1 MFFVL
6 AGHAKVNEHFVRL
19 TPDRQ
24 SKRGHLWSSR
34 RVDAE
39 DWSVSLEFRVS
50 GQGRTLFG
58 DGLAFWFTDMPS
70 IKQGDVFS
78 VAGDFKG
85 FAVIFDTFRNSEYA
99 AVHKDISVLTG
110 DGKPGAEDRLNTERS
125 GCNAD
130 FRYYEGADN
139 FDVAKSISYA
149 KITLKGRT
157 LTVKIDPRADG
168 KFQDWY
174 VCPSTD
180 KRGGAY
186 FCVYFCVCMGWR
198 LTLSFTLL
206 FFWVFFLQIVPPL
219 VFPCPRLNAF
229 PRSFV
234 AQNVLPADFDIKRGF
249 FGLTGTTGGLAD
261 NHDVL
266 ALAAYHLDEPGDVEA
281 PDPELHFSKK
291 DPAKEAEKLPAHE
304 TVGDPNYDPEAALRS
319 LISTEKKITK
329 AQVNDVKHYVE
340 HAMSAVKDELKKII
354 GKVDKKVGGQE
365 DHLKSIDDIIAKVKT
380 SIANQ
385 ISQDS
390 LKYVEDRIDQLKKVM
405 QQNIEQRLSDLEKKL
420 DLQSES
426 IDATLKRTAVKNEKH
441 HATLSDLKAKLDG
454 AAGMGAGMGW
464 VWAFAFLTV
473 VVCGGFIFLYRKLSS
488 SEFQNRG
495 LLGFG
500 GSPKK
505 HAF

>member
-1 MFFVL
+1 VL
-6 AGHAKVNEHFVRL
+6 RHPTPTTPLKPLSDQTFAAPFTNYNSAGTRLISSYRDGGHAKVNEHFVRL

-39 DWSVSLEFRVS
+39 DWSVALEFRVS

-78 VAGDFKG
+78 VSGDFKG

-110 DGKPGAEDRLNTERS
+110 DGKPGAEDRLNTDRS

-168 KFQDWY
+168 KFQD
-174 VCPSTD
+174 C
-180 KRGGAY
+180 
-186 FCVYFCVCMGWR
+186 
-198 LTLSFTLL
+198 
-206 FFWVFFLQIVPPL
+206 
-219 VFPCPRLNAF
+219 
-229 PRSFV
+229 FV
-234 AQNVLPADFDIKRGF
+234 AQNVLPADFDITRGF

-266 ALAAYHLDEPGDVEA
+266 ALSAYHLDQPEDVEA
-281 PDPELHFSKK
+281 PDPELHFSKQ
-291 DPAKEAEKLPAHE
+291 DPEKEATKLPAHE

-340 HAMSAVKDELKKII
+340 HSMSAVKDELKKII

-365 DHLKSIDDIIAKVKT
+365 DHLKSIDDIIAKVKS

-420 DLQSES
+420 NLQSES

-441 HATLSDLKAKLDG
+441 HATISDLKAKLEG
-454 AAGMGAGMGW
+454 AAAMGGGSSW
-464 VWAFAFLTV
+464 VWAFGFLTI
-473 VVCGGFIFLYRKLSS
+473 VVCGGFVFLYRKLSS